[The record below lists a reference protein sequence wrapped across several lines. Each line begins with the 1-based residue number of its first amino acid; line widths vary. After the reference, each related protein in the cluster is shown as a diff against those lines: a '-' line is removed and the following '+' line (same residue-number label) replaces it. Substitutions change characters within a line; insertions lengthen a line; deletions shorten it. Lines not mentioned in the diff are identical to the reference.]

1 MSAHMMAAPMI
12 ACSEKA
18 DFRLAGVSCMTIQSR
33 SPSQWWSNYAT
44 DPRMGD
50 ARCDFK
56 ADVLKWLF

>member
-1 MSAHMMAAPMI
+1 MI